1 MLQDDVSDTNRPS
14 KSAASTSVLANN
26 KSETNKKPRKKFSR
40 KQLRAGQSFLTQQAA
55 TNRFASQEGM
65 TSFGAVR
72 HVSDIKVTELYD
84 ECDDDEDEN

>member
-1 MLQDDVSDTNRPS
+1 MLQDDVSDAGRPS
-14 KSAASTSVLANN
+14 KPAASTSVLA
-26 KSETNKKPRKKFSR
+26 KDQSGTSKKPRKKFSR

-84 ECDDDEDEN
+84 EYDDEDGN